1 MKHRYL
7 LLMTVSSILHT
18 PPSIHALSPEEQAI
32 EEQTIA
38 RQTAQVRAVRKDAT
52 GVFCALDATLDTAS
66 PAAKE
71 KADDIALRP
80 SGLSAANTVAEFKA
94 KITRTGPG
102 PAGVTAEVTPTNP
115 DAVKVLVGLLASL
128 GIHTRDIMGDSGTGY
143 LSPEE
148 LAALIPGI
156 DVDAYARDGKRVE
169 SIWDW
174 ARVETLSLLETK
186 PKVYMKDR
194 TAADVKRLLERDR
207 EYAKDYFIRRDIYK
221 DKSAAEYFVNQ
232 LIPRFEGGESCPQKG
247 AFISS
252 IFFVQLLDSKEEER
266 ERFIE
271 EVIDTMLPP
280 AIRGVDRFVFSPDH
294 KVDFDLNYYLLKEV
308 YQRTLAH
315 RRRARR

>member
-7 LLMTVSSILHT
+7 LLMTISSILHT
-18 PPSIHALSPEEQAI
+18 PPSIHALSPEE
-32 EEQTIA
+32 
-38 RQTAQVRAVRKDAT
+38 RADVDAMFSQQNAEIKVIRKDAKD
-52 GVFCALDATLDTAS
+52 VFCALDATLDTAS

-102 PAGVTAEVTPTNP
+102 PAGVTAEVAPTNP
-115 DAVKVLVGLLASL
+115 DAVKVLVGLLAGL
-128 GIHTRDIMGDSGTGY
+128 GVHTRDIMGDSGTGY

-186 PKVYMKDR
+186 PAVFKPS
-194 TAADVKRLLERDR
+194 AARVKALLERDR
-207 EYAKDYFIRRDIYK
+207 EYAKIYLGK
-221 DKSAAEYFVNQ
+221 RYLFKSEEAREDFLNQ
-232 LIPRFEGGESCPQKG
+232 LIPPFEGDESCPQKG

-252 IFFVQLLDSKEEER
+252 IFFVQLLKDDPIER
-266 ERFIE
+266 KAFIQN
-271 EVIDTMLPP
+271 VVDVMLPP
-280 AIRGVDRFVFSPDH
+280 AGVGVDKFVFSDGH
-294 KVDFDLNYYLLKEV
+294 TAEIDLNYYILKEAFRSV
-308 YQRTLAH
+308 
-315 RRRARR
+315 RALR